1 MEFGSVLRTLVEAAG
16 PAAASALWQ
25 GSVVAAGLEICL
37 RLTRRASAADRFR
50 AWGAGFAVV
59 AALAL
64 LPLIGSM
71 PAASAASAP
80 ARALV
85 SVDPRWGW
93 GIAAVWLAAS
103 VWRAVELAF
112 HALKTRRMWR
122 RAVVVASRTGFEI
135 CTTRDLDRPGVIGFW
150 RPRILIPEWLMG
162 RLSADELEQV
172 VLHEAEH
179 LRRGDDWTNLGQ
191 KIALVVFPLN
201 PGLAW
206 IDSRLNRER
215 ELACDDGVVR
225 ATGRPRVY
233 AACLAN
239 LAERSL
245 KYRLGALSLGAWRKR
260 SELAGRVHRLLKTRP
275 GLSPVA
281 AKVLFG
287 AVACGLAFA
296 AVELARA
303 PQLVSFVARPVV
315 AQLSAPNYHEV
326 KAVAET
332 AALKS
337 APKVVRAHADVAP
350 QSGST
355 ADVVIPETSRQNGGE
370 NAAQKPAEQW
380 VMVAVADHML
390 ALNRNGQVV
399 ADFDLNPADGDWP
412 DAAPAAQKNMQP
424 MILRLRIAGPQ
435 LPVVISDF
443 ELPDIDLEPLPA
455 PVQTP
460 GEWLIYEL

>member
-275 GLSPVA
+275 GLSRTT
-281 AKVLFG
+281 LDH
-287 AVACGLAFA
+287 
-296 AVELARA
+296 
-303 PQLVSFVARPVV
+303 S
-315 AQLSAPNYHEV
+315 
-326 KAVAET
+326 
-332 AALKS
+332 
-337 APKVVRAHADVAP
+337 VRH
-350 QSGST
+350 
-355 ADVVIPETSRQNGGE
+355 
-370 NAAQKPAEQW
+370 
-380 VMVAVADHML
+380 
-390 ALNRNGQVV
+390 
-399 ADFDLNPADGDWP
+399 
-412 DAAPAAQKNMQP
+412 
-424 MILRLRIAGPQ
+424 
-435 LPVVISDF
+435 
-443 ELPDIDLEPLPA
+443 
-455 PVQTP
+455 
-460 GEWLIYEL
+460 